1 MVMDSL
7 GCIGGTYEKVRD
19 NWKYL
24 SDRKIDLMVLSNPE
38 MDTRSSEKTKL
49 NELFGKLMD
58 VFLELQKNGK
68 K

>member
-1 MVMDSL
+1 MDSL

-38 MDTRSSEKTKL
+38 MDTRSPEKTKL